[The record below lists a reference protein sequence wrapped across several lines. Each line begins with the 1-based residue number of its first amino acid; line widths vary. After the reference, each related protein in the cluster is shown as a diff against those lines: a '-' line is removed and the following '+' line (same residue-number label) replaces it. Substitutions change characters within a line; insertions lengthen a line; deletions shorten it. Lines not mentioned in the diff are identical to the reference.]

1 MNKYHEAEVIA
12 ERQKETLERQHQA
25 DLKQLE
31 LLIEYA
37 LLEEEYSI
45 LCDRRQP
52 DWHAANLHSW
62 AKKHKIGTEPVG
74 QWLGRKRTAALGN
87 ALRKE

>member
-1 MNKYHEAEVIA
+1 MF
-12 ERQKETLERQHQA
+12 RQFQQRYF
-25 DLKQLE
+25 DMMG
-31 LLIEYA
+31 
-37 LLEEEYSI
+37 
-45 LCDRRQP
+45 RP

-87 ALRKE
+87 ALRKM